1 MTCARPLCRRRR
13 DFGVH
18 CRKCHR
24 RWKIQ
29 QHNLMRVF
37 RGFDGFLHTAFP
49 AYDGTDLSG
58 CLDALIESL
67 NPTGEATP

>member
-1 MTCARPLCRRRR
+1 
-13 DFGVH
+13 
-18 CRKCHR
+18 
-24 RWKIQ
+24 
-29 QHNLMRVF
+29 MRVF